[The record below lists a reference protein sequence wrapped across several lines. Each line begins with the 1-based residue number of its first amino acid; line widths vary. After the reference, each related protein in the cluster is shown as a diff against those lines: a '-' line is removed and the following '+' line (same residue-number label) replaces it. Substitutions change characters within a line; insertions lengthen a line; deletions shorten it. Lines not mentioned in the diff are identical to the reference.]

1 MVEERIINNFNGKLE
16 KFIAGFV
23 KDQSAVQDILQDAL
37 LKIYIAYPNLKNKEK
52 LTSWVYQITRNTIY
66 DHFRK
71 KQNDVPLFDL
81 PNDPSEAPSL
91 NHELLD
97 CIKPFVKQ
105 LPEKY
110 KDALLQ
116 TDLGGLSQKQ
126 YAKKIGLSYSG
137 AKSIV
142 QRARIK
148 LKALFNEC
156 CQIESDKYG
165 QIMSYHHKK
174 ACGCSK

>member
-1 MVEERIINNFNGKLE
+1 MIEEAIINDFNKRL
-16 KFIAGFV
+16 KVFIAGFV
-23 KDQSAVQDILQDAL
+23 KDQNAVQDILQDAL
-37 LKIYIAYPNLKNKEK
+37 LKIFVAYPKLKNKEK

-71 KQNDVPLFDL
+71 KPVDTPLIDL
-81 PNDPSEAPSL
+81 PDELSPDHSL

-97 CIKPFVKQ
+97 CIKPFVEQ

-116 TDLGGLSQKQ
+116 TDLGDLSQKE

-142 QRARIK
+142 QRARLK
-148 LKALFNEC
+148 LRTLFNQC

-165 QIMSYHHKK
+165 QILSYHRKK
-174 ACGCSK
+174 TCGCS